1 MDSGGRSVPRGVLT
15 MCKQLTERAAD
26 DLLRWVR
33 FVYREGFRSTANLH
47 VAALGTGARDLL
59 DKHGLLT
66 MADDPEVAAVF
77 MEDEVNPYLQYSDA
91 RLALHVEWDSRAAE
105 VWARRYP
112 AGSPA
117 RMSYAESE
125 WCSWCGRMT
134 DHRSGF
140 HFSDVEGFG
149 EGERVTLDCVGGLAT
164 DPRLDPGTP
173 AEGQRIAH
181 GSHGVVDCAGT
192 HNVGVVF
199 DGYEGSVR
207 VPVSMLRRV

>member
-1 MDSGGRSVPRGVLT
+1 

-26 DLLRWVR
+26 DLLRFVR
-33 FVYREGFRSTANLH
+33 KVRRQSLAGGEGLPRLTLDVFAND
-47 VAALGTGARDLL
+47 ARCLL
-59 DKHGLLT
+59 AKHGLLT
-66 MADDPEVAAVF
+66 MADDPEVAAAVF

-112 AGSPA
+112 ADSPA

-140 HFSDVEGFG
+140 HFSDVEGFC

-181 GSHGVVDCAGT
+181 GSQGVVDCAGT